1 MNLAGIGLV
10 LALTWACC
18 FVVLARAHRR
28 RGMLHAAAITAE
40 YARYLR
46 DVYGAQEA
54 SEYVLQAHTLILD
67 AYYLDRH
74 DKVHR
79 DTLRTAAGVPLRQY
93 LATR

>member
-1 MNLAGIGLV
+1 MSFAGIFLALAGI
-10 LALTWACC
+10 WAVC
-18 FVVLARAHRR
+18 FFLLARAHRR

-46 DVYGAQEA
+46 DFHGDHQG
-54 SEYVLQAHTLILD
+54 SEYVLQTHTLILD

-93 LATR
+93 LSTR